1 MGNRVGTKGQ
11 VVIEKEIRERLGV
24 EPGALAIQRL
34 VGDRVEITFLPPVR
48 RSLKGAARPFM
59 NRSTE
64 AEDRAAEAAWTEA
77 AADKERRVQR
87 QLAARQRRRGR
98 PEQREGRSG

>member
-1 MGNRVGTKGQ
+1 MGNRVGAKGQ
-11 VVIEKEIRERLGV
+11 VVIEKEIRARLGV

-34 VGDRVEITFLPPVR
+34 VGDHVEITFLPPVR

-59 NRSTE
+59 TPSTE
-64 AEDRAAEAAWTEA
+64 AGDRAVEEAWTEA

-87 QLAARQRRRGR
+87 QLAARQRQRGR
-98 PEQREGRSG
+98 PEQRARRPG